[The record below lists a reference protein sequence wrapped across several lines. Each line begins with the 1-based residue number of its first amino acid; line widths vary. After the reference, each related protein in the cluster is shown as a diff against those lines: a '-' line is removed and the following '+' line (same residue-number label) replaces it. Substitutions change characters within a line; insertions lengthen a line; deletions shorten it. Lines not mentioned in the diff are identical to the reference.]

1 MVNNFNG
8 MNRQKIYLA
17 IVLALI
23 FMSSCGSSAKL
34 AKNHDEMKSDPR
46 IWDYLNVSD
55 RERTL
60 VDSIVA
66 LDEYAVFLDSYKKYW
81 AKKNTMLEGE
91 DVEQTKEFAE
101 YAAACSKILRI
112 TYELKLSK
120 DASVAVFAKMREVA
134 NNK

>member
-1 MVNNFNG
+1 

-34 AKNHDEMKSDPR
+34 AKNRDEMKSDPR
-46 IWDYLNVSD
+46 MWDYLNVSE
-55 RERTL
+55 RERAL

-66 LDEYAVFLDSYKKYW
+66 LDEYAVFLDSFQKYLT
-81 AKKNTMLEGE
+81 KKNAMRKDE
-91 DVEQTKEFAE
+91 DVEQTKEFTE
-101 YAAACSKILRI
+101 YAAACSKIFRMI
-112 TYELKLSK
+112 DKLKLSK
-120 DASVAVFAKMREVA
+120 DASIAVFAKMREVA

>member
-1 MVNNFNG
+1 
-8 MNRQKIYLA
+8 MNRLKIYLE

-23 FMSSCGSSAKL
+23 LMSSCGSSAKL
-34 AKNHDEMKSDPR
+34 AKNHDEMKSDSR
-46 IWDYLNVSD
+46 ISDYLNISK
-55 RERTL
+55 RERAL

-66 LDEYAVFLDSYKKYW
+66 LNEYAVFLDSFQKYLT
-81 AKKNTMLEGE
+81 KKNAMRKGE

-101 YAAACSKILRI
+101 YVAACPKIQRI

-120 DASVAVFAKMREVA
+120 DASIAVFEKMYEVA

>member
-1 MVNNFNG
+1 

-17 IVLALI
+17 LVLALI

-66 LDEYAVFLDSYKKYW
+66 LVVRNVYNFDVTDENFTLNRRTKAHVHPDYEHFPNNSATLLHLD
-81 AKKNTMLEGE
+81 AGGT
-91 DVEQTKEFAE
+91 
-101 YAAACSKILRI
+101 III
-112 TYELKLSK
+112 TVK
-120 DASVAVFAKMREVA
+120 
-134 NNK
+134 